1 MERDSPTR
9 FEGWIRTAEK
19 HRLVMDA
26 TVAYGLGLD
35 RSSTS
40 WKAYQ
45 VYFPTDPTSHPHLF
59 GVDQKRLFYAD
70 MFSAH
75 DVASSYFGPMG
86 RVSS

>member
-1 MERDSPTR
+1 M
-9 FEGWIRTAEK
+9 AEK
-19 HRLVMDA
+19 QQFVMDT

-45 VYFPTDPTSHPHLF
+45 VYIPTDLTSRPYLF
-59 GVDQKRLFYAD
+59 EVSHNRPFYTE
-70 MFSAH
+70 MFFAH
-75 DVASSYFGPMG
+75 DAGSSYFGPMG

>member
-1 MERDSPTR
+1 M
-9 FEGWIRTAEK
+9 AEK
-19 HRLVMDA
+19 QQFVMDT

-45 VYFPTDPTSHPHLF
+45 VYFPTDPTSRPYLF
-59 GVDQKRLFYAD
+59 GVGHNRLFYTE
-70 MFSAH
+70 MFSVH